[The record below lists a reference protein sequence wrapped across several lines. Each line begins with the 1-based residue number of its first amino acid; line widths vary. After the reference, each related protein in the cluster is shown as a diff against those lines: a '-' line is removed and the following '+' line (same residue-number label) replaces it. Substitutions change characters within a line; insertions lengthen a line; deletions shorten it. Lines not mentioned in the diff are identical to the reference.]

1 MRATFAVL
9 CAVVVLMGVAAADA
23 KPQRTI
29 RVATEAQRR
38 LIVSTAPEVAISGG
52 WYSAKTYGA
61 CVLAWAYCE
70 QHPGAWVA
78 LCREE
83 RASMTVSTLKR
94 LFEVLPPQ
102 FQTWHTRGRWGW
114 KQDVSTL
121 FFPPVDGKQSLIYC
135 VGLDRPDRLLSSDF
149 AIVIVD
155 QAEQLTLE
163 QFEMA
168 NGRSARQPGMP
179 DGRTVLLF
187 NPDDPEHWA
196 NRRYQF
202 DLGSRVLHDADGKV
216 TAEVIN
222 CAPGDNL
229 DRAPERYRDK
239 MQRLTGVWRERYYLN
254 RWSRFEGMVFQAWD
268 PDIHIVNAPEAWRAW
283 GGLPPPDWER
293 GRTLDFGYVDPF
305 VCSWYARE
313 PGLERWYRYREIYLT
328 GRANEDHATDILRLE
343 AQERETLTG
352 LCGADASFS
361 ALLPQA
367 QALSVAWS
375 FSDHAR
381 QERET
386 FARAGVWTHPADK
399 DILAGIQT
407 LITLLDP
414 TQPGGP
420 RLLYVRD
427 ALVEQDARLAREGK
441 PTCTER
447 ELGSIRWRRVPESDA
462 QRGLTRE
469 LPVDRDN
476 HGFDACR
483 YLFHSMASA
492 PRVGVWG

>member
-9 CAVVVLMGVAAADA
+9 GAVAVLMGVAANEARA
-23 KPQRTI
+23 E
-29 RVATEAQRR
+29 RVITQHTWAQER
-38 LIVSTAPEVAISGG
+38 LVYSAAPEIAISGG
-52 WYSAKTYGA
+52 WHSLKTHGA
-61 CVLAWAYCE
+61 CQRVVRLAARYSGRWS
-70 QHPGAWVA
+70 A

-83 RASMTVSTLKR
+83 RASMTVSTLKV
-94 LFEVLPPQ
+94 LFSILPAE
-102 FQTWHTRGRWGW
+102 FQTWHPREGWGW
-114 KQDVSTL
+114 KETLSTV
-121 FFPPVDGKQSLIYC
+121 FFPRVDDRQSVIYC

-149 AIVIVD
+149 ADVVID

-163 QFEMA
+163 QFSMA
-168 NGRSARQPGMP
+168 DGRSARQPDMP
-179 DGRTVLLF
+179 EGGTVALF
-187 NPDDPEHWA
+187 NPDTPEHWA

-202 DLGSRVLHDADGKV
+202 DLGSRELFDDDGRLK
-216 TAEVIN
+216 AEVIN
-222 CAPGDNL
+222 CAPGDGL
-229 DRAPERYRDK
+229 DLAPERYREK
-239 MQRLTGVWRERYYLN
+239 IMGLKGVWRERYYLN